1 MIQLPDLRK
10 VTVLSKSESM
20 RIRDQIKNIDRDQER
35 RKEDAKRREAL
46 HLRSKEVV
54 KLWSN
59 TIAVS

>member
-1 MIQLPDLRK
+1 MVQPPDLRQ
-10 VTVLSKSESM
+10 VTVLSRAEWL
-20 RIRDQIKNIDRDQER
+20 RIKDELNRVDKDNDSLREAIE
-35 RKEDAKRREAL
+35 EREAL